1 MGRMAMSDASTVKE
15 QDQSLAR
22 IAAALAAAAVAVMFV
37 LAAMDHDG
45 AGWLLQPAFGLAA
58 VIAAWKAGGT
68 SPRNRLA
75 FIALVFGALMIV
87 VFAVY
92 AIADA

>member
-1 MGRMAMSDASTVKE
+1 MSE
-15 QDQSLAR
+15 QQAVPEQNESLAR
-22 IAAALAAAAVAVMFV
+22 VAAALAAAAVLVMFV

-58 VIAAWKAGGT
+58 VIAAWRAGGT

-87 VFAVY
+87 IFAVY